1 MGVNKRCYW
10 FLKDISLDR
19 PSYFELE
26 EGKVW
31 PYLLNPK
38 DDEERGIAA
47 FYLLLHSGYL
57 TRSKNCEDLFR
68 IPNKE
73 IMSEYKRMMKSHLKS
88 LCEEVNISDLLAA
101 TIAGNIPAFGREI
114 TKSLYTLYRKRKKGS
129 KHFVEEEVQ
138 DLIYYY
144 LLELEDIKDDGY
156 IVVSQDGEDGKLK
169 KRKRDVERK
178 SNLDESESK
187 VDDQT
192 YEREPGIRMDLHL
205 KPKSGGKK
213 AHYVIEL
220 KRHLKDDESIY
231 EKALEGLKQIYEKNY
246 IRRMIMEAETT
257 AVITM
262 GLATHFDK
270 VCLATLKI
278 DVLDGM
284 ISGADTIHFQKFE
297 ITGKSKNK
305 VEVKIADEEKA
316 KIKASIDETKP
327 IEFESDKKHDVQL
340 NNEYMAIIVKKIEKM
355 IKERKAKRNEKI
367 SKKGKNLKKMS

>member
-1 MGVNKRCYW
+1 MGVDKRCYW
-10 FLKDISLDR
+10 FLRELSLDR

-68 IPNKE
+68 IPNNE

-88 LCEEVNISDLLAA
+88 LCEKVNISDLLAA
-101 TIAGNIPAFGREI
+101 TIAGNIPAFGREV
-114 TKSLYTLYRKRKKGS
+114 TKSLYTLYRKRKKG
-129 KHFVEEEVQ
+129 KTRFKEQEVQ
-138 DLIYYY
+138 NLMY
-144 LLELEDIKDDGY
+144 LYFLELEDIKDGY
-156 IVVSQDGEDGKLK
+156 IVVSQDGEDGKIK
-169 KRKRDVERK
+169 KQKGDVEQNP
-178 SNLDESESK
+178 NLDESDNK
-187 VDDQT
+187 VKDQT

-220 KRHLKDDESIY
+220 KRHLEDDESIY

-246 IRRMIMEAETT
+246 IRRMIMEADTT
-257 AVITM
+257 SVITM

-284 ISGADTIHFQKFE
+284 ISGADTILFQKFE

-305 VEVKIADEEKA
+305 VEVKIADQETT

-327 IEFESDKKHDVQL
+327 IEFKSDKKRDVQL